1 MPAAVALIRLM
12 WTHRR
17 SSNTNAVALNL
28 PATRNCRR
36 LRLIDEGR
44 HPLETLEGRPRI
56 PIHTTAAPRLTFE
69 PSHPVLYLL

>member
-17 SSNTNAVALNL
+17 SSNNNAVALNL
-28 PATRNCRR
+28 PATRNSRR

-44 HPLETLEGRPRI
+44 HQLETLEGRPRI
-56 PIHTTAAPRLTFE
+56 LIQTTAAPQVIFE
-69 PSHPVLYLL
+69 LSHPVLYLL